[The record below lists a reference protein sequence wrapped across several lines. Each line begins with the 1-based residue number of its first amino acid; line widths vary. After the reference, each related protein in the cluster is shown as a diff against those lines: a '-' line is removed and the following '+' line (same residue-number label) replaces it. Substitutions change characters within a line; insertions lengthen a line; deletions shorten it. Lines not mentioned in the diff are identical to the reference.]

1 MRLSPV
7 INVLSRVRF
16 QYYIMLLYMHNII
29 LTLNLIN
36 GRREGPNM
44 WRDQVPPVDILNDW
58 IKRSSFPEAE
68 WAPDGSCVTI
78 NGHKHSLKESG
89 KAVVNTIIP

>member
-1 MRLSPV
+1 
-7 INVLSRVRF
+7 
-16 QYYIMLLYMHNII
+16 
-29 LTLNLIN
+29 
-36 GRREGPNM
+36 M

-58 IKRSSFPEAE
+58 IKRNSFPEAE